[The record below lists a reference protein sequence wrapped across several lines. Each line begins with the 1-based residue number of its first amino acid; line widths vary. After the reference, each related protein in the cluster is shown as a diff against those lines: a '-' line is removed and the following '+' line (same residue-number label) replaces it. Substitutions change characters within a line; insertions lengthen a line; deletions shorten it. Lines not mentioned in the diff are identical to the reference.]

1 MLLKNTFE
9 VPHSIDAVWEFFDDI
24 PAVAACL
31 PGAELTEVI
40 DEDDYRGRVAVGL
53 GPVKLR
59 FNGVAHITERD
70 ATAKRLVLDAEG
82 ADEKGRGQA
91 SLQLVA
97 QLTSVGSGTK
107 VQLDQDLD
115 LSGAAAQYGRGM
127 IADVT
132 STLMGQFATNMQRR
146 ITAKERG
153 EDPDAVENVVTV
165 GGFGLAL
172 RAMRLALMRVL
183 HRFFSPYDPARVE
196 VP

>member
-9 VPHSIDAVWEFFDDI
+9 VPHPVDAVWEFFEDI
-24 PAVAACL
+24 PQVAACL

-59 FNGVAHITERD
+59 FNGTAHITERD
-70 ATAKRLVLDAEG
+70 ATAKRLVLDGQG

-91 SLQLVA
+91 SLKLVA
-97 QLTSVGSGTK
+97 QLTPTSTGTR
-107 VQLDQDLD
+107 VALDQDLD

-132 STLMGQFATNMQRR
+132 ATLMGQFATNMQRR
-146 ITAKERG
+146 IEAKQRG
-153 EDPDAVENVVTV
+153 DDPDQVENVVTV
-165 GGFGLAL
+165 GGFGLGVRAL
-172 RAMRLALMRVL
+172 QLALMRVFR
-183 HRFFSPYDPARVE
+183 RFFLPYQRPQEAL
-196 VP
+196 